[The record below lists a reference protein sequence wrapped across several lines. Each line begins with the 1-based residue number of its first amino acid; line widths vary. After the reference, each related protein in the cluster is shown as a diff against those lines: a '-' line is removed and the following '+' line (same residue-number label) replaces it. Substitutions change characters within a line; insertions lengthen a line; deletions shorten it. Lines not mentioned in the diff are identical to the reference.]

1 MCAFKVQ
8 YNVIPQTG
16 YMYMYLDTSR
26 TQRQVTQSVSKHHGA
41 LTLISTPAGTTIGRN
56 DSEWAHIG
64 AMTMEDLREI
74 KRISSDMERILAD

>member
-64 AMTMEDLREI
+64 AMTMAGTLGCT
-74 KRISSDMERILAD
+74 MEAPAAAA